1 MSGRVRIIN
10 YSAAALAEGQETASV
25 QSQTGAEAVS
35 YWPWIGAAAVL
46 TVLFGV
52 IFFLC
57 LRKYLHTQ
65 KLARQAKERKI
76 EARRLKEAE
85 SVTERREPVHEAKE
99 FSAQPDY
106 GSTISLEPPAL
117 EREPAFPREAAPVR
131 QTQEEPAPGI
141 YVGKVHD
148 IGRRSSQ
155 QDSFGISGDGQQLD
169 DGGKGIFAIVAD
181 GMGGLK
187 NGGAVSALV
196 TMTMMQAFDVMSGQV
211 SPDQALLGMLGEANE
226 RVNDML
232 KPSGQ
237 GKSGSTVVAAI
248 IRERML
254 YWIAVGDSHIY
265 LYRNGALMQINRDH
279 VYSVV
284 LDEMAARGEI
294 SSREAAQNPQ
304 RKALTSFIGMGRIE
318 KIDRNIRPLTLQKKD
333 RVLLMTDGV
342 FGTLSEEE
350 LTAAMKLPVAES
362 SEAIHQMI
370 RQKNAAAQD
379 NYTALILECM

>member
-1 MSGRVRIIN
+1 M
-10 YSAAALAEGQETASV
+10 
-25 QSQTGAEAVS
+25 
-35 YWPWIGAAAVL
+35 
-46 TVLFGV
+46 
-52 IFFLC
+52 
-57 LRKYLHTQ
+57 
-65 KLARQAKERKI
+65 
-76 EARRLKEAE
+76 
-85 SVTERREPVHEAKE
+85 TERREPVHEAKE

-155 QDSFGISGDGQQLD
+155 QDSFGISSDGQRLD

>member
-10 YSAAALAEGQETASV
+10 YSAAALTEGQETASV
-25 QSQTGAEAVS
+25 QAQTGAEAVS

-155 QDSFGISGDGQQLD
+155 QDSFGISSDGQRLD